1 MSDIVD
7 QIAAATGLE
16 RDVAAKAIGMMLAF
30 LEEEA
35 DDVAVAKMMAAVP
48 GAAQL
53 VSEHG
58 GKGSGG
64 FLANLVMGGG
74 LMGLGQQLM
83 GLGMGMGEITAL
95 AKQTIAYARK
105 QAGDE
110 VVDKVVA
117 SVPGLGQ
124 FV

>member
-1 MSDIVD
+1 
-7 QIAAATGLE
+7 
-16 RDVAAKAIGMMLAF
+16 
-30 LEEEA
+30 
-35 DDVAVAKMMAAVP
+35 
-48 GAAQL
+48 
-53 VSEHG
+53 
-58 GKGSGG
+58 
-64 FLANLVMGGG
+64 
-74 LMGLGQQLM
+74 
-83 GLGMGMGEITAL
+83 MGMGEITAL